1 MTGYLITHCHVF
13 CINFVNE
20 FALVKD
26 KPVQSPSLSQSESK
40 NPEHVVS
47 IWSRHKGAL
56 LQKIT
61 LAFTVFFLFLDIKG
75 FVNLNYY
82 RNTDSSVLENC
93 CAESWTI

>member
-1 MTGYLITHCHVF
+1 MKIPGCKTFLSVTLITHIVMTGYLITHCHVF

-47 IWSRHKGAL
+47 I
-56 LQKIT
+56 
-61 LAFTVFFLFLDIKG
+61 
-75 FVNLNYY
+75 
-82 RNTDSSVLENC
+82 
-93 CAESWTI
+93 